1 MVFCLSVTL
10 WNYKVCDNRNSMK
23 QCNFGTNIQVSLWT
37 PWIFFRGKFIPKIGI
52 FGDFG
57 WRKATFLKPQW

>member
-1 MVFCLSVTL
+1 
-10 WNYKVCDNRNSMK
+10 MK

-57 WRKATFLKPQW
+57 WRKATFLKPQWWRLAWPWMHIDF